1 MRLRKIILRMQFGA
15 KDFFHLQ
22 REVSYIIVTG
32 RPLFETFNTNY
43 DEQKHILFYF
53 KMAHPSPCMHLWNSW
68 PTLDIF
74 TSPHRLWLP
83 TSEVVSAHL
92 VYQNV
97 LLLEDVP
104 SDQMRSSHRGGSISV
119 KLTTSKKRC
128 LTQKHQHFSDA
139 MERTGWF
146 HLHYHYHT
154 NFRSQHVLVAED
166 VGIRLE
172 GCPTRKRYLLM
183 RFAYAIKW
191 WTLGIQWRKRRMTI
205 KIIKQTTG
213 YQWISIPF
221 QWNDVSPCGTLSHP
235 PPESWK
241 AAFSGGWEDCQTE
254 GWSAAESGLTAL
266 TLHTQ
271 WAGFHGWRLVTLVAR
286 GRWKFPGCRAFQL
299 FWPRAF
305 RALEVGVERSFSAGR
320 NGVWSVKVI

>member
-1 MRLRKIILRMQFGA
+1 
-15 KDFFHLQ
+15 
-22 REVSYIIVTG
+22 
-32 RPLFETFNTNY
+32 
-43 DEQKHILFYF
+43 
-53 KMAHPSPCMHLWNSW
+53 
-68 PTLDIF
+68 
-74 TSPHRLWLP
+74 
-83 TSEVVSAHL
+83 
-92 VYQNV
+92 
-97 LLLEDVP
+97 
-104 SDQMRSSHRGGSISV
+104 
-119 KLTTSKKRC
+119 
-128 LTQKHQHFSDA
+128 

-154 NFRSQHVLVAED
+154 NFRSHVLVAED

-172 GCPTRKRYLLM
+172 GCPTRKRYLL

-221 QWNDVSPCGTLSHP
+221 QWNDVSLCRTLSHP

-266 TLHTQ
+266 TLYTQ
-271 WAGFHGWRLVTLVAR
+271 WAGFHRWCLVTLVAR

-299 FWPRAF
+299 FVLSSSSGREPSAPWK
-305 RALEVGVERSFSAGR
+305 LEWKDRLVQEEIVFEVSKSYKFIMNLHSYLVKLLDKKYASFLPQPKAQLNQVQLLCCYMCSP
-320 NGVWSVKVI
+320 